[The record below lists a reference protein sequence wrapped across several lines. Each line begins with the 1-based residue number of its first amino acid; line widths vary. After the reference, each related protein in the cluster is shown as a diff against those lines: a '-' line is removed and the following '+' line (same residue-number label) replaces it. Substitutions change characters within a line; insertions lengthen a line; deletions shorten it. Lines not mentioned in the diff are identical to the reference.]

1 MAYMYLTDPTLSSK
15 LTLFRG
21 KGISDSIIKT
31 LLEKGLLTDSLE
43 NITKKVETI
52 EANGEKLNEENL
64 RLLKKDLVTYY
75 KRIELLKSLGIELDA
90 NELRNYVELIIR
102 TPYLEADIE
111 VLKQYMVRIVRK
123 NGKYAL
129 EIFWKSPKELTEA
142 IDHMIEASLE
152 NVIVNNPETLGL
164 DIEELL
170 RRVRYCEA
178 NNIPHYNRERE
189 MAEHIITNPL
199 EFYKQFPNVN
209 LDEIPNLNNNANLVK
224 IISGNEYANILLDA
238 LNKYYAE
245 TELAPIEL
253 TEEQKEDHRVLT
265 EMFEKNFGVEVSS
278 PNTYRIA
285 GIPVSKK
292 KVERNLM
299 FLLDMVIKEGRSLQ
313 GLEKDI
319 MLIAILHNL
328 RVNEETMKN
337 IVNSA
342 MGFNQ
347 SVGGPTL

>member
-15 LTLFRG
+15 ITLFRG
-21 KGISDSIIKT
+21 KGITDNIIKD

-43 NITKKVETI
+43 DITKRVELI
-52 EANGEKLNEENL
+52 ESNGEKLNEDNVK
-64 RLLKKDLVTYY
+64 LLKKDLVTYY
-75 KRIELLKSLGIELDA
+75 RRIELLKSLGIELDA

-111 VLKQYMVRIVRK
+111 VLKHYMIRIVRK

-129 EIFWKSPKELTEA
+129 DIFWKSPKELTES

-164 DIEELL
+164 EVEELL
-170 RRVRYCEA
+170 KRVRYCVE
-178 NNIPHYNRERE
+178 NNVPFYNRERE
-189 MAEHIITNPL
+189 MAENIITNPL
-199 EFYKQFPNVN
+199 EFHTQFPNVDLN
-209 LDEIPNLNNNANLVK
+209 GMPDLNNNANLNT
-224 IISGNEYANILLDA
+224 IISGNDYTTILLEA
-238 LNKYYAE
+238 INGYYAQS
-245 TELAPIEL
+245 ELTPIEL
-253 TEEQKEDHRVLT
+253 TDEQKEDHRVLT
-265 EMFEKNFGVEVSS
+265 ELFEKNFGVEVSS
-278 PNTYRIA
+278 PNTYKIA
-285 GIPVSKK
+285 GVPISKK

-299 FLLDMVIKEGRSLQ
+299 FLLDLVIKEGRSLQ

-328 RVNEETMKN
+328 RTSEETMTN
-337 IVNSA
+337 IANSA

>member
-15 LTLFRG
+15 ITLFRG
-21 KGISDSIIKT
+21 KGINDNIIKN
-31 LLEKGLLTDSLE
+31 LLEQGLLTDSLE

-52 EANGEKLNEENL
+52 EANAEKLNEENL
-64 RLLKKDLVTYY
+64 RLLKKDIATYY
-75 KRIELLKSLGIELDA
+75 RRIELLKSLGIELDA
-90 NELRNYVELIIR
+90 NELRNYVELIIN

-129 EIFWKSPKELTEA
+129 EIFWKTPKELTET

-152 NVIVNNPETLGL
+152 NIIVNNPEALGL

-170 RRVRYCEA
+170 RRVRYCIT
-178 NNIPHYNRERE
+178 NNIPFYNRERE
-189 MAEHIITNPL
+189 MVEYIITNPL
-199 EFYKQFPNVN
+199 EFYKQYPNADLN
-209 LDEIPNLNNNANLVK
+209 EMPDYNNNANLVT
-224 IISGNEYANILLDA
+224 IINGNEYTNILLDA
-238 LNKYYAE
+238 LNNYYAQP
-245 TELAPIEL
+245 ELTPIEL

-265 EMFEKNFGVEVSS
+265 EMFEKNFGVEVPS
-278 PNTYRIA
+278 PNTYTIA

-299 FLLDMVIKEGRSLQ
+299 FLLDFVIKEGRSLQ

-328 RVNEETMKN
+328 RVNEETMQN

-347 SVGGPTL
+347 SVGGTTL